1 MTAQWQFEYEP
12 RHNGPLALAL
22 LSKFDPKAYA
32 NACHSRST
40 LWGTFTRARTRKPE
54 PESSAITA
62 GKVSPMTKRNRP
74 WGYQKPIDA
83 SAPDWQLD
91 PQTIAVRGG
100 LARTGFGETS
110 EALFL
115 NSGFT
120 YDSAAQAAASFRDE
134 EEHFLYSRF
143 ANPTVAM
150 FEQRVAALEGAEAAF
165 ATATGMAAMFA
176 SVACLVKAGDR
187 VVASAAMFSSC
198 YVVLTEILPG
208 WGVETVLVDADDK
221 AGWEAALSL
230 PTKAVFIES
239 PSNPL
244 MEVTDIRFVS
254 ELAHRVG
261 ATVIVDNVMA
271 SPVLQK
277 PLELGADVVMY
288 STTKHIDGQGRV
300 LGGAILGSADYIKNS
315 VIPFTRHTGPSMSA
329 FNAWVMLK
337 SLETLDMRVQR
348 MCESALEIAK
358 TLEGAKGIKAVHY
371 PFLKSHKQ
379 HTLAKAQMSGG
390 GTTLAIEFDAPQ
402 EQVFKFMDA
411 LQVIDISNNLGDSKT
426 LITHPSSTTHRR
438 LPLEVQAEMGITP
451 STVRLSV
458 GLEASAD
465 LLKDLKNA
473 LKSL

>member
-1 MTAQWQFEYEP
+1 
-12 RHNGPLALAL
+12 
-22 LSKFDPKAYA
+22 
-32 NACHSRST
+32 
-40 LWGTFTRARTRKPE
+40 
-54 PESSAITA
+54 
-62 GKVSPMTKRNRP
+62 MTKRNRP
-74 WGYQKPIDA
+74 WGYQDPIEP
-83 SAPDWQLD
+83 SNPNWELD

-110 EALFL
+110 EAIFM

-120 YDSAAQAAASFRDE
+120 YDSAEQAAAAFREE

-150 FEQRVAALEGAEAAF
+150 FEQRLAALEGAEAAF

-208 WGVETVLVDADDK
+208 WGIETVLVEAADIE
-221 AGWEAALSL
+221 GWKAALSV

-244 MEVTDIRFVS
+244 MEITDIRFVS
-254 ELAHRVG
+254 DLAHKVG

-277 PLELGADVVMY
+277 PLQLGADVVMY
-288 STTKHIDGQGRV
+288 STTKHIDGQGRA

-337 SLETLDMRVQR
+337 SLETVNMRVER
-348 MCESALEIAK
+348 MCASALEIAQK
-358 TLEGAKGIKAVHY
+358 LENLPGVKAVHY
-371 PFLKSHKQ
+371 PFLPSHK
-379 HTLAKAQMSGG
+379 HHDLAKSQMSGG

-402 EQVFKFMDA
+402 EKVFAVMNA
-411 LQVIDISNNLGDSKT
+411 LQVIDISNNLGDSKS

-458 GLEASAD
+458 GLESVND
-465 LLKDLKNA
+465 LIHDLTNA
-473 LKSL
+473 LAIL